1 MAQLVYVGVVIISS
15 GCSNNQKVTA
25 SRLLAQKLE
34 RLIQVRAAAH
44 QSITG
49 NRPRR
54 RILVT
59 ADAYVFV
66 SRGLSRGQ
74 SADQGSARDEV
85 YAALHRDSLAS
96 FAEFRRHRAEGFAPS
111 VQLFARVTV

>member
-15 GCSNNQKVTA
+15 LCSNNQKVTA
-25 SRLLAQKLE
+25 SGFLAQKIE
-34 RLIQVRAAAH
+34 RLIQVRATAH

-59 ADAYVFV
+59 AYAYVFV
-66 SRGLSRGQ
+66 SRRLSHGQ
-74 SADQGSARDEV
+74 SAD
-85 YAALHRDSLAS
+85 
-96 FAEFRRHRAEGFAPS
+96 
-111 VQLFARVTV
+111 